1 MEETFCAAFLN
12 GEEEEGE
19 EGAVD
24 RRGLFMW
31 REEEE
36 IAPSQWGRVATVPPF
51 SPLPL
56 PRLSRTL
63 PRVDKSM
70 ENNNICAD
78 AVCA

>member
-1 MEETFCAAFLN
+1 
-12 GEEEEGE
+12 
-19 EGAVD
+19 
-24 RRGLFMW
+24 MW

-56 PRLSRTL
+56 PRLSQTL
-63 PRVDKSM
+63 ARVDKSM

-78 AVCA
+78 AVRA